1 MAWNDLLFDDQA
13 VAASHVGSHAR
24 LLAGPGTG
32 KTLVLTRRILFLI
45 HERGVPPK
53 EILAIT
59 FTRAAARELKQRV
72 SSELGDENM
81 PRISTLHSFSLRQLL
96 KNSDKL
102 LDLPQPLRIADDWD
116 ERHIVLEDLKII
128 LELERIDH
136 VRELFNQLASD
147 WESLAADQGTYT
159 PDAKFIGAW
168 ELHRF
173 VFGYTLRSEL
183 VYQLKRAMEQ
193 IEDFELDSPL
203 QHLLVDEYQDLNQC
217 DLAVV
222 RSVVSMGLE
231 LFIAGDD
238 DQSIYG
244 FRKAHPDGIR
254 RFLDEYDGAVSLP
267 IEVCKRCDAD
277 ILELGEFVADLDTRR
292 IQKGTR
298 PEKDRASG
306 EVALLRF
313 KNQFSEAK
321 GIASLCECLIRM
333 DGYAPSD
340 ILVLSRVN
348 TRRAFSAIL
357 ETAFANEDV
366 PFAGDIASYSPI
378 DDPAGR
384 IILSFLRLLRNGSDH
399 LAWRSLLM
407 LRRNRIGA
415 GIMQSLIEQSMTKR
429 VPFTEV
435 LLLINEDNDTLPRH
449 GKLVAAEY
457 SHIRAFISKLAS
469 EFDLDD
475 LSNETMKE
483 LIDRLI
489 GFSLDD
495 EPSAKLARDY
505 LLDQFESAEATSIGD
520 FLPMIEA
527 ANEKIEQELNTESVN
542 MLTMHKA
549 KGLTAKAVIVMA
561 AEDETIPGRQ
571 EDEPGLG
578 DERRLLFV
586 SLTRA
591 EHKLFVTFCN
601 ERLGHQMMLGRESG
615 NPRRT
620 LTQFL
625 RHAPIHPEAG
635 PAYIRKRCL
644 N

>member
-1 MAWNDLLFDDQA
+1 
-13 VAASHVGSHAR
+13 
-24 LLAGPGTG
+24 
-32 KTLVLTRRILFLI
+32 
-45 HERGVPPK
+45 
-53 EILAIT
+53 
-59 FTRAAARELKQRV
+59 
-72 SSELGDENM
+72 
-81 PRISTLHSFSLRQLL
+81 
-96 KNSDKL
+96 
-102 LDLPQPLRIADDWD
+102 
-116 ERHIVLEDLKII
+116 
-128 LELERIDH
+128 
-136 VRELFNQLASD
+136 
-147 WESLAADQGTYT
+147 
-159 PDAKFIGAW
+159 
-168 ELHRF
+168 
-173 VFGYTLRSEL
+173 
-183 VYQLKRAMEQ
+183 
-193 IEDFELDSPL
+193 
-203 QHLLVDEYQDLNQC
+203 
-217 DLAVV
+217 
-222 RSVVSMGLE
+222 
-231 LFIAGDD
+231 
-238 DQSIYG
+238 
-244 FRKAHPDGIR
+244 
-254 RFLDEYDGAVSLP
+254 
-267 IEVCKRCDAD
+267 
-277 ILELGEFVADLDTRR
+277 
-292 IQKGTR
+292 
-298 PEKDRASG
+298 
-306 EVALLRF
+306 
-313 KNQFSEAK
+313 
-321 GIASLCECLIRM
+321 M